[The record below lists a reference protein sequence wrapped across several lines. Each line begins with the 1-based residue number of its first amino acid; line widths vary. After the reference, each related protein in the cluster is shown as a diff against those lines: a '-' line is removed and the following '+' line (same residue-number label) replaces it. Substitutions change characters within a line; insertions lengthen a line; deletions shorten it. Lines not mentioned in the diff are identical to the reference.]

1 MTWFMKNAITQQ
13 SNGLWSLKKLH
24 KLNNIHYYLPAK
36 SCCDRS
42 GASFLL
48 IFCLTTPLYFEAFST
63 QHDAMRLHTTTTAR
77 PHNNNNNLLLYNNI
91 NQLLEMVCWLDS

>member
-1 MTWFMKNAITQQ
+1 MEFYKPSVAYNLPLLLAFCGDFASQNHGLMTWFMKNAITQQ

-48 IFCLTTPLYFEAFST
+48 IFCLTTHWYFDTF
-63 QHDAMRLHTTTTAR
+63 
-77 PHNNNNNLLLYNNI
+77 
-91 NQLLEMVCWLDS
+91 